1 MARLVPRFV
10 GAALATA
17 ALAGTM
23 GCSLIGADNTEA
35 CENIQTVVKEFT
47 SSSVKNVDDPAALGE
62 SYHKLADDIR
72 TEGAKGDGDLE
83 DATKDLGA
91 AYDKLGDKVSNLAN
105 DPNPSIPDSGEVTAA
120 GVKFKQACE

>member
-1 MARLVPRFV
+1 MARLVPRFA
-10 GAALATA
+10 GASLAAA

-23 GCSLIGADNTEA
+23 GCSLVGADNTEA
-35 CENIQTVVKEFT
+35 CNKIQTVVQEFT
-47 SSSVKNVDDPAALGE
+47 SSSVKNVDNPAALGE

-91 AYDKLGDKVSNLAN
+91 AYDKLGDEVSKLAN
-105 DPNPSIPDSGEVTAA
+105 DPNPTIPDSGDVNAA
-120 GVKFKQACE
+120 GVKFKAACE